1 MFEEWLGEHFPDR
14 NEKVLNQVRPMRSG
28 ELYESEYGK
37 RMTGKGIHAE
47 KIARLFEIVVRKA
60 KLNCRR
66 HELCTAHFRRPP
78 ENQMEL
84 FE

>member
-1 MFEEWLGEHFPDR
+1 
-14 NEKVLNQVRPMRSG
+14 MRSG

-47 KIARLFEIVVRKA
+47 KIVRLFEIVVRKA
-60 KLNCRR
+60 KLNCHR